1 LPKSS
6 AASSFGTGLKLGIFL
21 AAIAVFPAVSPNL
34 YIMNIIA
41 FAGIHVLICTGLNLL
56 MGYAG
61 QLSLGHAGFWGL
73 GAYVSGVLTAKFGW
87 PPVFALFASVLGTSL
102 VALII
107 GFPTLRLKGHYLAM
121 ATLGVGIIIQIFFIQ
136 VDSLTGGP
144 SGLVNVPSFSIGSFR
159 IDTPL
164 KNHYFIWGLTALGL
178 LGAMNLANSRVGRA
192 LKAINTS
199 EVAAETMGI
208 KTFQYK
214 LMIFVLSAA
223 YAAVSGML
231 YVHYL
236 NFTAPETFGF
246 MNSVLLLTMV
256 AVGGIGDF
264 WGPILGAMILTFLP
278 EYLRA
283 YEGLEVLLY
292 GLILA
297 AVMMFMPRGLAPIFR
312 GIPYSVRNLAGM
324 K

>member
-1 LPKSS
+1 
-6 AASSFGTGLKLGIFL
+6 
-21 AAIAVFPAVSPNL
+21 
-34 YIMNIIA
+34 MA

-73 GAYVSGVLTAKFGW
+73 GAYISGILTARFGW
-87 PPVFALFASVLGTSL
+87 PPVLALFSSISGTAL
-102 VALII
+102 VAMIV

-121 ATLGVGIIIQIFFIQ
+121 ATLGCGIIIYIFFVQ
-136 VDSLTGGP
+136 LAGLTGGP
-144 SGLVNVPSFSIGSFR
+144 SGLVNVPSFSIASFR
-159 IDTPL
+159 VDTPL
-164 KNHYFIWGLTALGL
+164 KNHYFIWGVTALGL
-178 LGAMNLANSRVGRA
+178 IGAMNLANSRVGRA
-192 LKAINTS
+192 LKAINIS

-214 LMIFVLSAA
+214 LIIFVLSSV
-223 YAAVSGML
+223 YAAVSGVL

-236 NFTAPETFGF
+236 NFVAPETFGF
-246 MNSVLLLTMV
+246 MNSVLLVTMV
-256 AVGGIGDF
+256 AVGGMGNF
-264 WGPILGAMILTFLP
+264 WGPVLGAMILTFLP

-283 YEGLEVLLY
+283 HEGLEVLLY

-297 AVMMFMPRGLAPIFR
+297 AVMMFLPRGLAPIFSS
-312 GIPYSVRNLAGM
+312 IPSHVRNLVGT